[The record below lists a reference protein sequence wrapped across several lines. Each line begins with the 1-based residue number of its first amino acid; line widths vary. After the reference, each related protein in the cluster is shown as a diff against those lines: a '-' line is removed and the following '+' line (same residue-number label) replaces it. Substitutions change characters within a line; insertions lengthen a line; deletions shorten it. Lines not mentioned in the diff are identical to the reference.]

1 MRPPAAAQVIGED
14 VRVPDAPLPF
24 GGFPPE
30 AFTWF
35 AGLEADN
42 SRAWFAAN
50 RAAYEE
56 AVRGPL
62 EAMLDALAAELGGD
76 VRLFRQHRD
85 VRFSADKSPYKTRA
99 YGVVQRPDR
108 PAGLYLEVSSAGL
121 LAGTGY
127 HVMAPDQLARF
138 RAAVADPGT
147 GPPLAAAV
155 AAVRDAGIDVF
166 GEALRTAPRGFP
178 RDHPR
183 VALLRHRALGTARRL
198 APGPDGIAAGPALE
212 HARTTWAAGAGV
224 VAWLDEHVGASAV
237 PPEERYGPRRGR

>member
-1 MRPPAAAQVIGED
+1 
-14 VRVPDAPLPF
+14 VPHAPLPSP
-24 GGFPPE
+24 GFPPQ
-30 AFTWF
+30 AFDWF

-50 RAAYEE
+50 RATYEE

-62 EAMLDALAAELGGD
+62 EAMLDALADELGGE

-99 YGVVQRPDR
+99 YGVIVQGPDR

-127 HVMAPDQLARF
+127 HAMAPDQLARF
-138 RAAVADPGT
+138 RAAVADERR
-147 GPPLAAAV
+147 GPRLAAAV
-155 AAVRDAGIDVF
+155 AAARAAGMDVF
-166 GEALRTAPRGFP
+166 GEALKTAPRGFP

-183 VALLRHRALGTARRL
+183 VALLRHRALGATRRL
-198 APGPDGIAAGPALE
+198 APGPGGIPLAAGLE
-212 HARTTWAAGAGV
+212 HARTTWEAGADV
-224 VAWLDEHVGASAV
+224 VAWLDEHVGASAI
-237 PPEERYGPRRGR
+237 PPEERFGPRRGS